1 MEISKTLYVKNRE
14 QWREWL
20 EKNYNK
26 EKEIWLIYPRKSSG
40 KERIP
45 YKDCVEEALCYGW
58 IDSIAKGIDSERYCQ
73 RFSPRRPNSQL
84 SELNKEHIRRM
95 IKLGKMTP
103 AGLKAVEKQY
113 NPEKDKA
120 ESKNLIIA
128 SDILEKIKS
137 NKEAWKNFQNFSIG
151 YKRVRISAIEGY
163 RNYQGNN
170 KLFDSKLAYFIKM
183 SAKSKTFGVLR
194 D

>member
-1 MEISKTLYVKNRE
+1 
-14 QWREWL
+14 
-20 EKNYNK
+20 
-26 EKEIWLIYPRKSSG
+26 
-40 KERIP
+40 
-45 YKDCVEEALCYGW
+45 
-58 IDSIAKGIDSERYCQ
+58 
-73 RFSPRRPNSQL
+73 
-84 SELNKEHIRRM
+84 M